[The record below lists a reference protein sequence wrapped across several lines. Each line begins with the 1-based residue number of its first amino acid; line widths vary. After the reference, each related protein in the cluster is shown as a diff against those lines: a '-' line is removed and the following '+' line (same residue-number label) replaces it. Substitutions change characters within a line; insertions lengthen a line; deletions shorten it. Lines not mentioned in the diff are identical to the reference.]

1 LLQSIT
7 RTHAATSLYIHLY
20 LFLLLICSHIISH
33 LEIISQ
39 ISKMKILFGLVS
51 VTLVVFRCHRHQTTR
66 PKNLKPLWRYLIL
79 IFLGVVKLI
88 LTGQS
93 SLITSVSM
101 NGSATSHH
109 VAPLLHTIL
118 QRMLHNINSEAPF
131 GSGSG
136 RQPSIL
142 QVQPRILQAWAVD
155 LSALY

>member
-66 PKNLKPLWRYLIL
+66 PKNLKPLWCYLIL
-79 IFLGVVKLI
+79 IFSEVAKLI

-93 SLITSVSM
+93 SLITSIST
-101 NGSATSHH
+101 NGSEMYHHAT
-109 VAPLLHTIL
+109 PLLHTIL
-118 QRMLHNINSEAPF
+118 QRMLHGINLEAPF
-131 GSGSG
+131 GSGLG

-142 QVQPRILQAWAVD
+142 QVQPRILPAWAVGP
-155 LSALY
+155 SALY